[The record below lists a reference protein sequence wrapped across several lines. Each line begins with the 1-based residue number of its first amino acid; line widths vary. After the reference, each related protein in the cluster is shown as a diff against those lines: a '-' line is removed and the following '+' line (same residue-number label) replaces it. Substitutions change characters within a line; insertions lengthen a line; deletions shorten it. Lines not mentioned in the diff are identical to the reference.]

1 MNRAWQVVGASV
13 EQRSSQVFARL
24 LDGETVREVA
34 AQFGMSEQAVHK
46 IKQRVRDRLREQID
60 LQIREEDGVAS

>member
-1 MNRAWQVVGASV
+1 
-13 EQRSSQVFARL
+13 
-24 LDGETVREVA
+24 
-34 AQFGMSEQAVHK
+34 MSEQAVHK